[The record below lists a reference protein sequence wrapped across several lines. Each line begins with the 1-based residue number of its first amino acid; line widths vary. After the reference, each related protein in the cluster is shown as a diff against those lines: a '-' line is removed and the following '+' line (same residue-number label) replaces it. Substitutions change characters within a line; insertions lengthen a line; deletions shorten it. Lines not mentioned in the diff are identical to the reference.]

1 MIIRK
6 YKPSDCAAMAKL
18 FYDTVHTINSRDYT
32 KEQLNVWAKESVDL
46 EEWNLSFLNHNT
58 LIAEITGEIVGF
70 ADMDNSGYLDRLYV
84 HKNFQRRGI
93 ATALVDELERC
104 AKETGIL
111 NFETYAS
118 ITAMPFFEKRGYTV
132 ESENRIIRE
141 EITLENYKMLK
152 LT

>member
-6 YKPSDCAAMAKL
+6 YKPSDCAAMAKM

-46 EEWNLSFLNHNT
+46 EEWDISFLNHNI
-58 LIAEITGEIVGF
+58 LIAEINGEIVGF

-93 ATALVDELERC
+93 ATALVDESERC
-104 AKETGIL
+104 EKETGIL

-118 ITAMPFFEKRGYTV
+118 ITAMQFFEKRGYAV
-132 ESENRIIRE
+132 ESENKIIRDV
-141 EITLENYKMLK
+141 
-152 LT
+152 

>member
-6 YKPSDCAAMAKL
+6 YKPSDCAAMAKM

-46 EEWNLSFLNHNT
+46 EEWDISFLNHNI
-58 LIAEITGEIVGF
+58 LIAEINGEIVGF

-93 ATALVDELERC
+93 ATALVDESERC
-104 AKETGIL
+104 EKETGIL

-118 ITAMPFFEKRGYTV
+118 ITAMQFFEKRGYAV
-132 ESENRIIRE
+132 ESENRIIRDV
-141 EITLENYKMLK
+141 
-152 LT
+152 

>member
-6 YKPSDCAAMAKL
+6 YKPSDCAAMAKM

-46 EEWNLSFLNHNT
+46 EEWDISFLNHNI
-58 LIAEITGEIVGF
+58 LIAEINGEIVGF

-93 ATALVDELERC
+93 ATALVDESERC
-104 AKETGIL
+104 EKETGIL

-118 ITAMPFFEKRGYTV
+118 ITAMQFFEKRGYAV

-141 EITLENYKMLK
+141 GITLENYKMLK